1 MTAARRNDATPPSM
15 AREQRR
21 TAPGSAAVCQP
32 TRDADAAVQLAASR
46 QGRREWGNV
55 GSGRHCQDC
64 PMRETVFVSPDQIRS
79 LFAQAMSDMY
89 RAEVPLY
96 GDLMTLVAD
105 VNAQTLQADPALAAR
120 LQRNDERARLDLERH
135 GAIRVGTAQEL
146 ATLRRLFAVMG
157 MHPVGYYDLSVA
169 GVPVHSTAFRP
180 IDDAA
185 LSANPF
191 RVFTSLLRLEL
202 IEDPALRAQ
211 AAEILAQRQIF
222 TAEAL
227 SLIEQHERAGGLDAT
242 QAQQF
247 VAQALETFRWHGD
260 ATVALPTY
268 RALSQAH
275 KLIADV
281 VSFHGPHIN
290 HLTPRTLDIDAAQAQ
305 MQRAGIEAKAVIEGP
320 PRRRVPILL
329 RQTSFKALEE
339 PVRFLGET
347 GQAEQGTHTARFGEI
362 EQRGLA
368 LTPKGRALYD
378 ALLAQARE
386 TEGAGSTGSDYAT
399 VLQTAFV
406 AFPDDEAVL
415 RQEGLGYF
423 RYALTEAGRA
433 DPAQVAAMP
442 AETAIALGLVR
453 ADPIIYEDFLPVS
466 AAGIFQSNLGGAEQ
480 RAYAAHASKST
491 FERELGAPVHDEFAL
506 YAQLE
511 RDSLRALLV

>member
-1 MTAARRNDATPPSM
+1 M
-15 AREQRR
+15 
-21 TAPGSAAVCQP
+21 
-32 TRDADAAVQLAASR
+32 RD
-46 QGRREWGNV
+46 
-55 GSGRHCQDC
+55 
-64 PMRETVFVSPDQIRS
+64 TVFVSPDQIRS

-96 GDLMTLVAD
+96 GDLMALVAQ
-105 VNAQTLQADPALAAR
+105 VNAQTLQADPALAER

-185 LSANPF
+185 LTANPF

-202 IEDPALRAQ
+202 IEDAALRAQ
-211 AAEILAQRQIF
+211 AAQILAQRQIF
-222 TAEAL
+222 TDGAL
-227 SLIEQHERAGGLDAT
+227 ALIARHERDGGLDAE
-242 QAQQF
+242 AARSF
-247 VAQALETFRWHGD
+247 VAEALETFRWHGD
-260 ATVALPTY
+260 ATVSRQTY
-268 RALSQAH
+268 QALSQAH
-275 KLIADV
+275 RLIADV

-305 MQRAGIEAKAVIEGP
+305 MQQAGIEAKAVIEGP
-320 PRRRVPILL
+320 PRRQVAILL

-339 PVRFLGET
+339 PVRFVGDG
-347 GQAEQGTHTARFGEI
+347 GQAEAGTHTARFGEI

-378 ALLAQARE
+378 TLLAQARE
-386 TEGAGSTGSDYAT
+386 SEGAGSTDAGYAAR
-399 VLQTAFV
+399 LQAAFA
-406 AFPDDEAVL
+406 AFPDDEATL
-415 RQEGLGYF
+415 RHEGLGYF
-423 RYALTEAGRA
+423 RYRMTDAGRGA
-433 DPAQVAAMP
+433 RAQVAALP
-442 AETAIALGLVR
+442 TEAAIAAGLVR

-480 RAYAAHASKST
+480 RAYAAHASKRE
-491 FERELGAPVHDEFAL
+491 FEQALGAAVADEFAL

-511 RDSLRALLV
+511 QASLQALRS

>member
-1 MTAARRNDATPPSM
+1 
-15 AREQRR
+15 
-21 TAPGSAAVCQP
+21 
-32 TRDADAAVQLAASR
+32 
-46 QGRREWGNV
+46 
-55 GSGRHCQDC
+55 
-64 PMRETVFVSPDQIRS
+64 MRETVFVSPDQIRS

-227 SLIEQHERAGGLDAT
+227 ALIEQHERAGGLDTT

-260 ATVALPTY
+260 ATVTLPTY

>member
-1 MTAARRNDATPPSM
+1 MRDTA
-15 AREQRR
+15 
-21 TAPGSAAVCQP
+21 
-32 TRDADAAVQLAASR
+32 
-46 QGRREWGNV
+46 
-55 GSGRHCQDC
+55 
-64 PMRETVFVSPDQIRS
+64 FVSPDQIRS
-79 LFAQAMSDMY
+79 SFAQAMSDMY
-89 RAEVPLY
+89 RTEVPLY
-96 GDLMTLVAD
+96 GDLMSLVAQ

-135 GAIRVGTAQEL
+135 GAIRVGTAAEL

-157 MHPVGYYDLSVA
+157 MQPVGYYDLSVA

-180 IDDAA
+180 IDEAA

-202 IEDPALRAQ
+202 IEDATLRAQ
-211 AAEILAQRQIF
+211 AEQILQQRQIF
-222 TAEAL
+222 TAGAL
-227 SLIEQHERAGGLDAT
+227 QLIECYAQQGGLDAG
-242 QAQQF
+242 QAKQF
-247 VAQALETFRWHGD
+247 VAEALETFRWHGD
-260 ATVALPTY
+260 ATVSLPTY
-268 RALSQAH
+268 RALSEAH

-290 HLTPRTLDIDAAQAQ
+290 HLTPRTLDIDAAQEQ
-305 MQRAGIEAKAVIEGP
+305 MQRAGINAKAVIEGP

-339 PVRFLGET
+339 PVRFVGDD
-347 GQAEQGTHTARFGEI
+347 GQPEHGTHTARFGEI

-378 ALLAQARE
+378 ALLAQARDAD
-386 TEGAGSTGSDYAT
+386 GAGSTGTDYAT
-399 VLQTAFV
+399 RLQTAFV
-406 AFPDDEAVL
+406 AFPDDEALL

-423 RYALTEAGRA
+423 RYALTDAGRA

-442 AETAIALGLVR
+442 AETAIALGLVS

-480 RAYAAHASKST
+480 RAYAAHSSKRS
-491 FERELGAPVHDEFAL
+491 FEQALGAQVHDEFAL

-511 RDSLRALLV
+511 RESLQGLLV

>member
-1 MTAARRNDATPPSM
+1 M
-15 AREQRR
+15 
-21 TAPGSAAVCQP
+21 
-32 TRDADAAVQLAASR
+32 RD
-46 QGRREWGNV
+46 
-55 GSGRHCQDC
+55 
-64 PMRETVFVSPDQIRS
+64 TVFVSPDQIRS

-96 GDLMTLVAD
+96 SDLMTLVAQ
-105 VNAQTLQADPALAAR
+105 VNADTLRADAALAVR

-146 ATLRRLFAVMG
+146 STLRRLFAVMG
-157 MHPVGYYDLSVA
+157 MHAVGYYDLSVA

-180 IDDAA
+180 IDDVA

-202 IEDPALRAQ
+202 IEDAALRERAAQ
-211 AAEILAQRQIF
+211 ILEQRQIF
-222 TAEAL
+222 TTGVLE
-227 SLIEQHERAGGLDAT
+227 LIEQRERVGGLDAM

-247 VAQALETFRWHGD
+247 VAEALETFRWHGD
-260 ATVALPTY
+260 ASVSLQTY

-305 MQRAGIEAKAVIEGP
+305 MQRAGIAAKTVIEGP
-320 PRRRVPILL
+320 PRRRIPILL

-339 PVRFLGET
+339 PVRFLGDS
-347 GQAEQGTHTARFGEI
+347 GQAEYGTHTARFGEI

-378 ALLAQARE
+378 ALLAQARGSD
-386 TEGAGSTGSDYAT
+386 GAGSTGADYAT
-399 VLQTAFV
+399 RLQTAFV

-415 RQEGLGYF
+415 RQQGLGYF
-423 RYALTEAGRA
+423 RYALTDAGRA

-442 AETAIALGLVR
+442 AETAIALGLVS

-466 AAGIFQSNLGGAEQ
+466 AAGIFQSNLGGTEQ
-480 RAYAAHASKST
+480 RAYAAHSSKRS
-491 FERELGAPVHDEFAL
+491 FEQALGAQVHDAFAL

-511 RDSLRALLV
+511 RASLQALLG